1 MKNMRRPS
9 VLTLVS
15 LYAII
20 ATIAISHHF
29 VGDISKQLKEA
40 NHIDEG
46 QYYANNF
53 LPSEHKHHHRATDN
67 NVVDHSSSS
76 STSTK
81 RAKFPIKRHI
91 VTQGKPRTATTLLF
105 NMVAVSY
112 FLYLVENDPE
122 QIADVELKYWQ
133 RPKGYK
139 ELRRAESTTYIIKA
153 HISLDN
159 FLSDNAVVFTAAID
173 REEAEEMR
181 TDLERDGH
189 TVAFIQDMELVKE
202 GGVPRLVDEY
212 VNGYGLTKK
221 DRTNLIDYFSSWEI
235 LRQCCGQQMSAKW
248 RNDMMPEEFKTS
260 KFKSHPTCAGYD
272 IDEIERAFMAT
283 ELYSMINQYPSVQPL
298 NKASLN
304 DG

>member
-1 MKNMRRPS
+1 MRRPSSS

-53 LPSEHKHHHRATDN
+53 LPSEHKHQHHVTDN
-67 NVVDHSSSS
+67 VVAHSSSS

-139 ELRRAESTTYIIKA
+139 ELRRATSTTYIIKA

-189 TVAFIQDMELVKE
+189 TVAFIQDMESVKE

-212 VNGYGLTKK
+212 VAGYGLSET
-221 DRTNLIDYFSSWEI
+221 DRRNLIDYFSSWEI

-272 IDEIERAFMAT
+272 IDEIERTFMAT